1 MVVTRVLAYIPPTMS
16 KRDYYDVLGVDKN
29 ASQDDIKKAYRRQA
43 FQFHPDKNP
52 GNKEAEEKFKEVTEA
67 YEVLSDAEKR
77 RNYDQFGHAAF
88 GRGGDPFAG
97 ARGAGG
103 AGAGFEGFD
112 LSDALRAFMREFGG
126 FDFEGGS
133 GGGARARKGRD
144 LQVRVKLTLAEI
156 ATGVEKQLRVTKNVL
171 CATCHGS
178 GAKDG
183 AKPVTCE
190 TCQGTGQI
198 KQVQRTILGQFV
210 NVAEC
215 HTCHGEGTIVKDR
228 CRDCAGSGVVRG
240 SEMVTVKIPAG
251 VASGNYIT
259 VRGGGDM
266 LGRNGR
272 PGDLY
277 VIIEEAEDARFSRH
291 GNDVLIDLP
300 LTYTQLALGAK
311 LEVPTLDGKVLLRV
325 PGGTPSHK
333 VFRLRGKGIARLDGY
348 GKGDQLVRVV
358 AWVPEKVSKKEEEL
372 LKELDKSL
380 SSRAP
385 RVD

>member
-1 MVVTRVLAYIPPTMS
+1 MS
-16 KRDYYDVLGVDKN
+16 KRDYYEVLGVGRD
-29 ASQDDIKKAYRRQA
+29 ATREDIKKAYRKQA
-43 FQFHPDKNP
+43 FQHHPDKNP
-52 GNKEAEEKFKEVTEA
+52 GNKEAEEKFKEATEA

-88 GRGGDPFAG
+88 SRGGGADPF
-97 ARGAGG
+97 GG
-103 AGAGFEGFD
+103 AGDFAGGGFQGFD

-126 FDFEGGS
+126 FSDFEGGGG

-144 LQVRVKLTLAEI
+144 LQIRVKLTLNEI
-156 ATGVEKQLRVTKNVL
+156 ATGVEKQIRVTKNVT
-171 CATCHGS
+171 CNTCHGS
-178 GAKDG
+178 GAKEG
-183 AKPVTCE
+183 SAPVTCT

-215 HTCHGEGTIVKDR
+215 HVCHGEGSIVKDR
-228 CRDCAGSGVVRG
+228 CRDCAGTGVIKG
-240 SEMVTVKIPAG
+240 NETVTVKIPAG

-266 LGRNGR
+266 LGRGGR

-277 VIIEEAEDARFSRH
+277 VVMDEEEDDRFVRH
-291 GNDVLIDLP
+291 GNDVLVDLP
-300 LTYTQLALGAK
+300 LTYTQLVLGAK

-325 PGGTPSHK
+325 PAGTASHK
-333 VFRLRGKGIARLDGY
+333 VFRLRGKGIPRLDGY
-348 GKGDQLVRVV
+348 GRGDELVRVL
-358 AWVPEKVSKKEEEL
+358 AWVPEKVDKKEEEL
-372 LKELDKSL
+372 LKELDKTL

-385 RVD
+385 HLD